1 MPSGVPHAL
10 RCEYQIDPLGLGTR
24 RPRFFWKL
32 DDERPD
38 AYQSAYRVLVASDP
52 DRLAQVLVNLLDN
65 ALKHTPAGGKVAVV
79 GYGLRIEEGRA
90 EPPISDL
97 YPPSLP
103 PLPNLSWPKKTG
115 PRDSSLMA
123 TAISAKTGLRK
134 SRAAPDNAMSRIR
147 LIDS

>member
-52 DRLAQVLVNLLDN
+52 DRLAQGEGDLWDSGVVASDEN
-65 ALKHTPAGGKVAVV
+65 AHVV
-79 GYGLRIEEGRA
+79 
-90 EPPISDL
+90 
-97 YPPSLP
+97 
-103 PLPNLSWPKKTG
+103 
-115 PRDSSLMA
+115 
-123 TAISAKTGLRK
+123 
-134 SRAAPDNAMSRIR
+134 
-147 LIDS
+147 